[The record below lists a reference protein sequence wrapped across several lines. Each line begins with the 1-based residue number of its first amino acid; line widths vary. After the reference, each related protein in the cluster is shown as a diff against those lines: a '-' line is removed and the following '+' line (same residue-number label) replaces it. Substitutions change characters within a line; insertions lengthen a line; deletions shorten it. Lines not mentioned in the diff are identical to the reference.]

1 MKDSYLSKEEAEEYA
16 RNPPDLQPSKEDL
29 KRAEDLIHTYYT
41 FVDEE
46 GWPVHIAEN
55 DYTPKT

>member
-1 MKDSYLSKEEAEEYA
+1 MENTYISKEEAEEYT

-29 KRAEDLIHTYYT
+29 KRAEDLIDTHCT
-41 FVDEE
+41 FIDEE

-55 DYTPKT
+55 DYTPKL